1 MDDQIYYVKNSIT
14 GLYWNGKDFTS
25 TIKNAKKVGYNDI
38 PIIKMCWSNTDIV
51 S

>member
-1 MDDQIYYVKNSIT
+1 MDEQFYYVKHSIT

-25 TIKNAKKVGYNDI
+25 TIENAKKVGYNDI
-38 PIIKMCWSNTDIV
+38 PIIKMRWSNIDII